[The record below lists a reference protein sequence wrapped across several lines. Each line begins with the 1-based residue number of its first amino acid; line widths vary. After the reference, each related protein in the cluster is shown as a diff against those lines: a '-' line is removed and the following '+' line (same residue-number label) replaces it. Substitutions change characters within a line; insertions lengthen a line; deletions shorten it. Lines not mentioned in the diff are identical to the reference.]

1 MGATQSTPRITAQ
14 DKAILDLKLQ
24 RDKVKQY
31 RKKIQIVLDREE
43 EIAKQQL
50 RAGQKDRALVT
61 LRQRKY
67 QESLLQKTDTQL
79 ENLEQLV
86 SSIEF
91 SRIQVSVLHGLE
103 QGNEVL
109 KQINKEMNIER
120 VDKLMDETA
129 EAQAYQ
135 REISEMLSNTLTNE
149 EEEDVQEELR
159 RLQEEETVGVAKPEA
174 DVHLPNVPQNIPVSD
189 EVIDEEAPVS
199 ERARVALPA

>member
-1 MGATQSTPRITAQ
+1 MGGTQSTPRITAQ

-67 QESLLQKTDTQL
+67 QEGLLQKTDIQL

-86 SSIEF
+86 TSIEF
-91 SRIQVSVLHGLE
+91 SRIEVSVLHGLE

-120 VDKLMDETA
+120 VEKLMDETA

-135 REISEMLSNTLTNE
+135 REISEMLSNTLSNE
-149 EEEDVQEELR
+149 DEEDVQEELK
-159 RLQEEETVGVAKPEA
+159 RLQDEEAVHITPEA
-174 DVHLPNVPQNIPVSD
+174 DVHLPSVPQKVPVSD
-189 EVIDEEAPVS
+189 EVLDEETPVT
-199 ERARVALPA
+199 ERARIILPA

>member
-1 MGATQSTPRITAQ
+1 
-14 DKAILDLKLQ
+14 
-24 RDKVKQY
+24 VKQY

-67 QESLLQKTDTQL
+67 QEGLLQKTDIQL

-86 SSIEF
+86 TSIEF
-91 SRIQVSVLHGLE
+91 SRIEVSVLHGLE

-120 VDKLMDETA
+120 VEKLMDETA

-135 REISEMLSNTLTNE
+135 REISEMLSNTLSNE
-149 EEEDVQEELR
+149 DEEDVQEELK
-159 RLQEEETVGVAKPEA
+159 RLQDEEAVHITPEA
-174 DVHLPNVPQNIPVSD
+174 DVHLPSVPQKVPVSD
-189 EVIDEEAPVS
+189 EVLDEETPVT
-199 ERARVALPA
+199 ERARIILPA